1 MKILALIM
9 EYKEL
14 YALSCKFSE
23 ALKCYVIE
31 RGEVDDSYYVAKVFL
46 SELSEKSY
54 KNIELRNEFGK
65 WLKHGSTVRLKNV
78 LRHVKYN
85 DSNLAHFNAMC
96 LIDTVHACL

>member
-1 MKILALIM
+1 M

-23 ALKCYVIE
+23 ALKYYVIE
-31 RGEVDDSYYVAKVFL
+31 REEVDDEYYQAKVFL
-46 SELSEKSY
+46 SDLADKSY
-54 KNIELRNEFGK
+54 RNKELLNEFGK
-65 WLKHGSTVRLKNV
+65 WLKHGSTIRLKNV

-85 DSNLAHFNAMC
+85 DSNLVHFNAMC